1 MVTKFQISCLKK
13 VHNIRIKTDPLNS
26 MSKLERRTLQT
37 FTIFLQILIC
47 KSVAK
52 GGGKGALRGK
62 CTYALRSKI

>member
-13 VHNIRIKTDPLNS
+13 VHNIRVKTDPLNS

-52 GGGKGALRGK
+52 GGGERGVEGEMYI
-62 CTYALRSKI
+62 CTA